1 MCSRPLSNSNPIFSS
16 FLVHFEWFKT
26 IGCILEAMMQRSTN
40 LSSKFYLF
48 FINHNRTLNPLTSNT
63 LSSPF
68 LYQIEQFLS
77 CWKQHPKGYKFSLT
91 FRSRGTMC
99 ENSTSF
105 EFLNVCSLTYL
116 PYQANV
122 NSNQAKSNDALNPK
136 CMLCAL

>member
-1 MCSRPLSNSNPIFSS
+1 
-16 FLVHFEWFKT
+16 
-26 IGCILEAMMQRSTN
+26 MMQRSRN

-63 LSSPF
+63 PYLPHSFIKLSN
-68 LYQIEQFLS
+68 FLS
-77 CWKQHPKGYKFSLT
+77 GWKQHPKGYKFSLT

-122 NSNQAKSNDALNPK
+122 YSNQAKSNDALNPK
-136 CMLCAL
+136 CMPCDTLIDKFAFWPFKFTSTEKIQCNTIRQSL